1 MRMLMISAVLLIA
14 SHHLR
19 VYAADNVFLIT
30 LDGVRWE
37 EVFTGADEAL
47 LRDSRFTEDPEA
59 LAEAFW
65 RASPEAR
72 REALMPFFWQTIARE
87 GVIYGHRSLGSKVNV
102 RNHEWFSY
110 PGYNEILTGAPDH
123 DITSNAKIPNRNV
136 TVLEWVNQ
144 QPGFEERVAAFA
156 SWDVFPFII
165 NEARSGVPVNAG
177 FEGVEVPVTEK
188 EAWLN
193 QLQRQTPSPWTTVRL
208 DVFTHHYALEYL
220 QHASPRLLYIAYGET
235 DDFAH
240 DAEYH
245 HYLEAAHRTDAFI
258 RDLWD
263 FVQNDP
269 RYRDNTT
276 FVITTDH
283 GRGSGDQWV
292 DHEQGIDGA
301 DEIWIALMGPDISA
315 RGEMREGAL
324 GQDQI
329 AATVATLL
337 GLDFSAGRE
346 TGPALIPQ

>member
-1 MRMLMISAVLLIA
+1 MRHLLISFTLLMAA
-14 SHHLR
+14 SSSAL
-19 VYAADNVFLIT
+19 AENNVFLIT

-47 LRDSRFTEDPEA
+47 LRDTRFTEDPEA

-65 RASPEAR
+65 RDTPEAR

-87 GVIYGHRSLGSKVNV
+87 GVIYGHRSLGSEVNV
-102 RNHEWFSY
+102 RNREWFSY

-144 QPGFEERVAAFA
+144 QLGFEGQVAAFA

-177 FEGVEVPVTEK
+177 FEGIEAPITEK

-220 QHASPRLLYIAYGET
+220 SYASPRLLYVAYGET

-245 HYLEAAHRTDAFI
+245 HYLEAAHRTDSFI

-263 FVQNDP
+263 FVQSDP
-269 RYRDNTT
+269 RYRDQTT

-283 GRGSGDQWV
+283 GRGSSAQWT
-292 DHEQGIDGA
+292 DHEQGIEGA
-301 DEIWIALMGPDISA
+301 DEIWIALMGPGIAAEGEA
-315 RGEMREGAL
+315 RAGEL

-329 AATVATLL
+329 AATVAAIL
-337 GLDFSAGRE
+337 GLDFDAGRE
-346 TGPALIPQ
+346 SGASLITQ